1 MSGVRKLL
9 SFGLRKGSKM
19 IQSTFFTAVAPA
31 ALMLT
36 LAIVGGMATVP
47 WKSTLTTDHMIKAAA
62 LAAVPFILDSMA
74 ETVQKSDYRIKLRR
88 WAETFEAIADSIRKF
103 NDKLEECIRDCTL
116 SANMK

>member
-1 MSGVRKLL
+1 MSGIRKLL

-47 WKSTLTTDHMIKAAA
+47 WKSTLTTNNMMKAAA

-74 ETVQKSDYRIKLRR
+74 ETV
-88 WAETFEAIADSIRKF
+88 
-103 NDKLEECIRDCTL
+103 
-116 SANMK
+116 